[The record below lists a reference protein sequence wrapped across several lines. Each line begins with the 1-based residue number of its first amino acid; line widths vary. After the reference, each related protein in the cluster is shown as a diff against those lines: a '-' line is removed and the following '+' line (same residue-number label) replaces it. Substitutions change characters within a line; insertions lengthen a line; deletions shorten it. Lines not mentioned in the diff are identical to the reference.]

1 MVYGDE
7 NWETMVEEAK
17 NNNPAMHLVAPGR
30 DISPDIQAE
39 RKLLKV
45 DLWTCAMAAELD
57 FSPPEIPEPTFME
70 NILHYG
76 LFFGAIFQLICV
88 LAIILPIPKTHKMD
102 TENYEIKTSDVV
114 KKPKAATA
122 SLSKKPKKETKKK
135 R

>member
-1 MVYGDE
+1 
-7 NWETMVEEAK
+7 
-17 NNNPAMHLVAPGR
+17 
-30 DISPDIQAE
+30 
-39 RKLLKV
+39 
-45 DLWTCAMAAELD
+45 MATELD
-57 FSPPEIPEPTFME
+57 FSPPEIPEPTLLE

-88 LAIILPIPKTHKMD
+88 LAIILPIPKTYKMD
-102 TENYEIKTSDVV
+102 TESFEMKNSEVI